1 MEKLESLKRNMDG
14 QKYCSQLS
22 SEISNIQDIADEGM
36 STSEIDDYFATNYK
50 FPKKVSQ
57 YGGINQVLEDAKLY
71 YEYVQFKRAYF
82 NCTGTDY
89 DSNTGRLIK
98 MEFECTGIGV

>member
-1 MEKLESLKRNMDG
+1 MEKLESLKQNMDG

-50 FPKKVSQ
+50 CPKKVSQ
-57 YGGINQVLEDAKLY
+57 DVYKKQRWRSACGKSKSGKNKI
-71 YEYVQFKRAYF
+71 
-82 NCTGTDY
+82 
-89 DSNTGRLIK
+89 
-98 MEFECTGIGV
+98 